1 MKLNFTKM
9 HGLGNDF
16 VVIDN
21 LNGKIN
27 LDSDKIR
34 FIANRHM
41 GIGCDQVLLIQKCN
55 NASAD
60 FVFKFYNTD
69 GSEAAQCG
77 NGVRCLGKF
86 LVENAIVD
94 KKVIYAKTLKGIT
107 VINVEDLDAI
117 RVNMGIP
124 EFEPEKI
131 PLLYDQRQITY
142 EIELGDEIVQVYS
155 VSIGNPHAVILVDN
169 IATARV
175 LEIGQQLKNNPK
187 YPDSVNVGFLQIL
200 DRSHVKLRV
209 NERGVGE
216 TLACGSGA
224 CAAVVA
230 CILDQRLDNE
240 VVVELKEG
248 NLVIGWE
255 GEGTEVWMTGPATTV
270 YNGQINL

>member
-1 MKLNFTKM
+1 MRINFTKM

-21 LNGKIN
+21 LNGKMN
-27 LDSDKIR
+27 LDSDMIR
-34 FIANRHM
+34 HIANRRM
-41 GIGCDQVLLIQKCN
+41 GIGCDQVLLFEKCN
-55 NASAD
+55 DTSAE

-86 LVENAIVD
+86 LVENALVD

-107 VINVEDLDAI
+107 IIHVDDLDAI

-155 VSIGNPHAVILVDN
+155 VSIGNPHAVMLVDD
-169 IATARV
+169 ITTARV
-175 LEIGQQLKNNPK
+175 LEIGQQLKMNPRF
-187 YPDSVNVGFLQIL
+187 PDSVNVGFLQII

-224 CAAVVA
+224 CAAVVS
-230 CILDQRLDNE
+230 CISDQQLDNE

-270 YNGQINL
+270 YNGKINL

>member
-1 MKLNFTKM
+1 MRLNFTKM

-21 LNGKIN
+21 LHGQIN
-27 LDSDKIR
+27 LDSDMVR
-34 FIANRHM
+34 LIANRRM
-41 GIGCDQVLLIQKCN
+41 GIGCDQVLLFQKCN
-55 NASAD
+55 DTSAD

-77 NGVRCLGKF
+77 NGVRCLGRF

-94 KKVIYAKTLKGIT
+94 KKVIYAKTLNGTTIIH
-107 VINVEDLDAI
+107 VDNFDAI
-117 RVNMGIP
+117 RVNMGMP
-124 EFEPEKI
+124 EFEPDKI
-131 PLLYDQRQITY
+131 PLLYDQRQRTY
-142 EIELGDEIVQVYS
+142 EIELSDEIVQVYS
-155 VSIGNPHAVILVDN
+155 VSIGNPHAVMLVDN
-169 IATARV
+169 ITTARV
-175 LEIGQQLKNNPK
+175 LEIGQQLKINPK
-187 YPDSVNVGFLQIL
+187 FPDSVNVGFMQIL

-224 CAAVVA
+224 CAAVVS

-248 NLVIGWE
+248 NLVINWE